1 MVVASPE
8 MRDRR
13 AERTGG
19 EGSTIYNNNNIYTIN
34 NIILSTLVLSSYNVL
49 MWLCWVM
56 IGDCAW

>member
-13 AERTGG
+13 VERTGG
-19 EGSTIYNNNNIYTIN
+19 EGSTIYNNNNINTIN

-49 MWLCWVM
+49 ITVLS
-56 IGDCAW
+56 